1 MGLTKQS
8 TRSAASGDVPAIVKS
23 SDQEKVI
30 ALAGNPNVGKSTVFN
45 ALTGLNQHTGNW
57 PGKTVSNAQGR
68 YSHNGRDFILVDI
81 PGTYSLM
88 ASSVEEEVARDF
100 VCFGQPDAVVV
111 VADATCLERNLNLV
125 LQILEITDKVVVCVN
140 LLDEAKKKKIEI
152 DLDELS
158 LNLGVPVIGA
168 AARSGKGLQELM
180 DAVSAVSFGER
191 RTFQVKLPYDEPIE
205 RALESLIPIVSRLTQ
220 GKMNPRWAALKLL
233 DADQDPKLIQ
243 SLSQFLD
250 CDLEGCEE
258 LCLGLKVAR
267 EQLSSAGYTPETLR
281 DRIVYRVVKRSEIIY
296 HQCVCLENPCYNGRD
311 RKIDKFLTSKAT
323 GIPVMLLLLALIFW
337 ITINGANVPS
347 DLIAGFLFGIQDKL
361 TEWLASIS
369 APAWV
374 NGLFVEGVYR
384 TLAWVISVMLP
395 PMAIFFPLFTLLE
408 DAGYLPRVAYNL
420 DRPFHVCH
428 ACGKQALTMC
438 MGLGCNAAGVVGCR
452 IIDSERERLLAV
464 LTNSLMPCN
473 GRFPALIALMTMFF
487 AAAGGSS
494 LVSALLLTAALVLSV
509 GLTFGATWLL
519 SMTVLRGRPS
529 AFALEL
535 PPYRAPQV
543 GQVIVRSVF
552 DRTLFVLGRAA
563 AVAAPAGMILWTLAN
578 VHVGGASLLAWCADV
593 LDPLGRVMGM
603 DGVLLLAFVLG
614 FPANEIVLPIAVMGY
629 LAQGSLSDALGLAQM
644 HALLTANGWTWTTA
658 VSAVLFFLL
667 HWPCSTTL
675 WTIRR
680 ETGST
685 KWTLLAALLP
695 TALGMTL
702 CAAFTALARLLG
714 W

>member
-1 MGLTKQS
+1 MGLTHRS
-8 TRSAASGDVPAIVKS
+8 VGTHAAAFGGTRRTGERIV
-23 SDQEKVI
+23 

-45 ALTGLNQHTGNW
+45 ALTGMRQHTGNW
-57 PGKTVSNAQGR
+57 AGKTVGCACGR
-68 YSHNGRDFILVDI
+68 CRSAREQYLLVDL
-81 PGTYSLM
+81 PGTYSLQPHS
-88 ASSVEEEVARDF
+88 AEEAVACDF
-100 VCFGQPDAVVV
+100 VRSGKADAVVV
-111 VADATCLERNLNLV
+111 VCDATCLERTLV
-125 LQILEITDKVVVCVN
+125 LALQMHSVTPNTIVCVN
-140 LLDEAKKKKIEI
+140 LLDEARRKRIRIDLPALQTQLGMPVVGVTARKKKT
-152 DLDELS
+152 L
-158 LNLGVPVIGA
+158 
-168 AARSGKGLQELM
+168 
-180 DAVSAVSFGER
+180 
-191 RTFQVKLPYDEPIE
+191 
-205 RALESLIPIVSRLTQ
+205 RA
-220 GKMNPRWAALKLL
+220 LL
-233 DADQDPKLIQ
+233 DALDAAMAAPQPRPDGAPEAGDPADDVRRAEAICRAAVRRETPEYAARDRR
-243 SLSQFLD
+243 LD
-250 CDLEGCEE
+250 RLLTSRATGYPIM
-258 LCLGLKVAR
+258 LLGLAAV
-267 EQLSSAGYTPETLR
+267 LW
-281 DRIVYRVVKRSEIIY
+281 
-296 HQCVCLENPCYNGRD
+296 
-311 RKIDKFLTSKAT
+311 LTIA
-323 GIPVMLLLLALIFW
+323 
-337 ITINGANVPS
+337 GANTPS
-347 DLIAGFLFGIQDKL
+347 
-361 TEWLASIS
+361 EWLAHFFGWAQGKFS
-369 APAWV
+369 ALLIFLHAPPWLQ
-374 NGLFVEGVYR
+374 GLLVDGMFR
-384 TLAWVISVMLP
+384 TLAWVVAVMLP

-420 DRPFHVCH
+420 DRPFQACR

-578 VHVGGASLLAWCADV
+578 VHIGGASLLAWCAGA

-629 LAQGSLSDALGLAQM
+629 LAQGSLGDSLGLAQM

-680 ETGST
+680 ETGSI

-695 TALGMTL
+695 TAMGMAL
-702 CAAFTALARLLG
+702 CTAFTALARALG

>member
-1 MGLTKQS
+1 MGLTHRS
-8 TRSAASGDVPAIVKS
+8 VGTHAAAFGGTRRAGERIV
-23 SDQEKVI
+23 

-45 ALTGLNQHTGNW
+45 ALTGMRQHTGNW
-57 PGKTVSNAQGR
+57 AGKTVGCACGR
-68 YSHNGRDFILVDI
+68 CRSAREQYLLVDL
-81 PGTYSLM
+81 PGTYSLQPHS
-88 ASSVEEEVARDF
+88 AEEAVACDF
-100 VCFGQPDAVVV
+100 VRGGEADAVVV
-111 VADATCLERNLNLV
+111 VCDATCLERTLV
-125 LQILEITDKVVVCVN
+125 LALQMHSVTPNTIVCVN
-140 LLDEAKKKKIEI
+140 LLDEARHKRIHIDLPALQAQLGMPVVGVTARKKKT
-152 DLDELS
+152 L
-158 LNLGVPVIGA
+158 
-168 AARSGKGLQELM
+168 
-180 DAVSAVSFGER
+180 
-191 RTFQVKLPYDEPIE
+191 
-205 RALESLIPIVSRLTQ
+205 RA
-220 GKMNPRWAALKLL
+220 LL
-233 DADQDPKLIQ
+233 DALDAVMAAPQPRPDGALETGDPADDVRRAEAICRAAVRRETPEYAARDRR
-243 SLSQFLD
+243 LD
-250 CDLEGCEE
+250 RLLTSRATGYPIM
-258 LCLGLKVAR
+258 LLGLAAV
-267 EQLSSAGYTPETLR
+267 LW
-281 DRIVYRVVKRSEIIY
+281 
-296 HQCVCLENPCYNGRD
+296 
-311 RKIDKFLTSKAT
+311 LTIA
-323 GIPVMLLLLALIFW
+323 
-337 ITINGANVPS
+337 GANAPS
-347 DLIAGFLFGIQDKL
+347 
-361 TEWLASIS
+361 EWLAHFFSWAQGRFS
-369 APAWV
+369 ALLIFLHAPPWLQ
-374 NGLFVEGVYR
+374 GLLVDGMFR
-384 TLAWVISVMLP
+384 TLAWVVAVMLP

-420 DRPFHVCH
+420 DRPFQACR

-487 AAAGGSS
+487 SLSGST
-494 LVSALLLTAALVLSV
+494 LTAALLLTAALVLCV

-519 SMTVLRGRPS
+519 SATVLRGKPS
-529 AFALEL
+529 AFVLEL

-543 GQVIVRSVF
+543 GQVLVRSVF

-563 AVAAPAGMILWTLAN
+563 AVAAPAGMVLWALAN
-578 VHVGGASLLAWCADV
+578 VHSGGVSLLTRCAAA
-593 LDPLGRVMGM
+593 LDPLGRAMGM

-680 ETGST
+680 ETGSA

-695 TALGMTL
+695 TALGMAL
-702 CAAFTALARLLG
+702 CAAFTALARLIG

>member
-1 MGLTKQS
+1 MGLTHRS
-8 TRSAASGDVPAIVKS
+8 VGAHAAAFGGTRRAGERVV
-23 SDQEKVI
+23 

-45 ALTGLNQHTGNW
+45 ALTGMHQHTGNW
-57 PGKTVSNAQGR
+57 AGKTVGCACGR
-68 YSHNGRDFILVDI
+68 CRSARENYLFVDI
-81 PGTYSLM
+81 PGTYSLCPHS
-88 ASSVEEEVARDF
+88 AEEAVACDF
-100 VCFGQPDAVVV
+100 VRGGEADAVVV
-111 VADATCLERNLNLV
+111 VCDATCLERTLV
-125 LQILEITDKVVVCVN
+125 LALQVRSVTPNLIVCVN
-140 LLDEAKKKKIEI
+140 LLDEARRKRITV
-152 DLDELS
+152 DLPGLQVQ
-158 LNLGVPVIGA
+158 LGVPVVGVT
-168 AARSGKGLQELM
+168 ARKKKTL
-180 DAVSAVSFGER
+180 SA
-191 RTFQVKLPYDEPIE
+191 
-205 RALESLIPIVSRLTQ
+205 
-220 GKMNPRWAALKLL
+220 LL
-233 DADQDPKLIQ
+233 DALDTVAAAPQPKPDAPPPSDPADDVRQAEAI
-243 SLSQFLD
+243 
-250 CDLEGCEE
+250 CRACVTYGTAEY
-258 LCLGLKVAR
+258 A
-267 EQLSSAGYTPETLR
+267 AR
-281 DRIVYRVVKRSEIIY
+281 DRR
-296 HQCVCLENPCYNGRD
+296 LD
-311 RKIDKFLTSKAT
+311 RLLTSRAT
-323 GIPVMLLLLALIFW
+323 GYPVMLLGLAGVLW
-337 ITINGANVPS
+337 LTIAGANTPS
-347 DLIAGFLFGIQDKL
+347 
-361 TEWLASIS
+361 EWLARGLGWVQAQFS
-369 APAWV
+369 ALLTALRAPLWLH
-374 NGLFVEGVYR
+374 GLLVDGMFR
-384 TLAWVISVMLP
+384 TLAWVVAVMLP

-420 DRPFHVCH
+420 DRPFH
-428 ACGKQALTMC
+428 ACQ
-438 MGLGCNAAGVVGCR
+438 AGVVGCR

-487 AAAGGSS
+487 AAASGSS

-519 SMTVLRGRPS
+519 SVTVLRGRPS

-543 GQVIVRSVF
+543 GQVIVRSVL

-563 AVAAPAGMILWTLAN
+563 AVAAPAGMLLWTLAN
-578 VHVGGASLLAWCADV
+578 VHIGGASLLAWCANA
-593 LDPLGRVMGM
+593 LDPPGRAMGM

-629 LAQGSLSDALGLAQM
+629 LAQGSLGDSLGLAQM

-695 TALGMTL
+695 TAMGMAL
-702 CAAFTALARLLG
+702 CTAFTALVRTLG

>member
-1 MGLTKQS
+1 MGLTHRS
-8 TRSAASGDVPAIVKS
+8 VGTHAAAFGGTRRAGERIV
-23 SDQEKVI
+23 

-45 ALTGLNQHTGNW
+45 ALTGMRQHTGNW
-57 PGKTVSNAQGR
+57 AGKTVGCACGR
-68 YSHNGRDFILVDI
+68 CRSAREQYLLVDL
-81 PGTYSLM
+81 PGTYSLQPHS
-88 ASSVEEEVARDF
+88 AEEAVACDF
-100 VCFGQPDAVVV
+100 VRGGKAEAVVV
-111 VADATCLERNLNLV
+111 VCDATCLERTLV
-125 LQILEITDKVVVCVN
+125 LALQMHSVTPNTIVCVN
-140 LLDEAKKKKIEI
+140 LLDEARRKRIHIDLPALQAQLGMPVVGVTARKKKT
-152 DLDELS
+152 L
-158 LNLGVPVIGA
+158 
-168 AARSGKGLQELM
+168 
-180 DAVSAVSFGER
+180 
-191 RTFQVKLPYDEPIE
+191 
-205 RALESLIPIVSRLTQ
+205 RA
-220 GKMNPRWAALKLL
+220 LL
-233 DADQDPKLIQ
+233 DALDAIMAAPQPRPDGAPEAGDPADDVRRAEAICRAAVRRETPEYAARDRR
-243 SLSQFLD
+243 LD
-250 CDLEGCEE
+250 RLLTSRATGYPIM
-258 LCLGLKVAR
+258 LLGLAAV
-267 EQLSSAGYTPETLR
+267 LW
-281 DRIVYRVVKRSEIIY
+281 
-296 HQCVCLENPCYNGRD
+296 
-311 RKIDKFLTSKAT
+311 LTIA
-323 GIPVMLLLLALIFW
+323 
-337 ITINGANVPS
+337 GANAPS
-347 DLIAGFLFGIQDKL
+347 
-361 TEWLASIS
+361 EWLAHFFGWAQGRFS
-369 APAWV
+369 AMLIFLHAPPWLQ
-374 NGLFVEGVYR
+374 GLLVDGMFR
-384 TLAWVISVMLP
+384 TLAWVVAVMLP

-420 DRPFHVCH
+420 DRPFQACR

-487 AAAGGSS
+487 SLSGST
-494 LVSALLLTAALVLSV
+494 LTAALLLTAALVLCV

-519 SMTVLRGRPS
+519 SATVLRGKPS

-563 AVAAPAGMILWTLAN
+563 AVAAPAGMVLWALAN
-578 VHVGGASLLAWCADV
+578 VHLGGVSLLTRCAAA
-593 LDPLGRVMGM
+593 LDPLGQTMGM

-680 ETGST
+680 ETGSA

-695 TALGMTL
+695 TALGMAL

>member
-1 MGLTKQS
+1 MGLTHRS
-8 TRSAASGDVPAIVKS
+8 VGTHAAAFGGTRRAGERIV
-23 SDQEKVI
+23 

-45 ALTGLNQHTGNW
+45 ALTGMRQHTGNW
-57 PGKTVSNAQGR
+57 AGKTVGCACGR
-68 YSHNGRDFILVDI
+68 CRSAREQYLLVDL
-81 PGTYSLM
+81 PGTYSLQPHS
-88 ASSVEEEVARDF
+88 AEEAVACDF
-100 VCFGQPDAVVV
+100 VRGGKADAVVV
-111 VADATCLERNLNLV
+111 VCDATCLERTLV
-125 LQILEITDKVVVCVN
+125 LALQMHSVTPNTVVCVN
-140 LLDEAKKKKIEI
+140 LLDEARRKRIRIDLPALQAQLGMPVVGVTARKKKT
-152 DLDELS
+152 L
-158 LNLGVPVIGA
+158 
-168 AARSGKGLQELM
+168 
-180 DAVSAVSFGER
+180 
-191 RTFQVKLPYDEPIE
+191 
-205 RALESLIPIVSRLTQ
+205 RA
-220 GKMNPRWAALKLL
+220 LL
-233 DADQDPKLIQ
+233 DALDAVMAVPQPRPDGAPEAGDPADDVRRAEAICRAAVRRETPEYAARDRR
-243 SLSQFLD
+243 LD
-250 CDLEGCEE
+250 RLLTSRATGYPIM
-258 LCLGLKVAR
+258 LLGLAAV
-267 EQLSSAGYTPETLR
+267 LW
-281 DRIVYRVVKRSEIIY
+281 
-296 HQCVCLENPCYNGRD
+296 
-311 RKIDKFLTSKAT
+311 LTIA
-323 GIPVMLLLLALIFW
+323 
-337 ITINGANVPS
+337 GANAPS
-347 DLIAGFLFGIQDKL
+347 
-361 TEWLASIS
+361 EWLAHFFGWAQGKFS
-369 APAWV
+369 ALLIFLHAPPWLH
-374 NGLFVEGVYR
+374 GLLVDGMFR
-384 TLAWVISVMLP
+384 TLAWVVAVMLP

-420 DRPFHVCH
+420 DRPFQACR

-487 AAAGGSS
+487 SLSGST
-494 LVSALLLTAALVLSV
+494 LTAALLLTAALVLCV

-519 SMTVLRGRPS
+519 SATVLRGRPS

-578 VHVGGASLLAWCADV
+578 VHVGGASLLARCAAA
-593 LDPLGRVMGM
+593 LDPLGHIMGM

-680 ETGST
+680 ETGSA

-695 TALGMTL
+695 TALGMAL
-702 CAAFTALARLLG
+702 CTAFTALARLLG

>member
-1 MGLTKQS
+1 MGLTHRS
-8 TRSAASGDVPAIVKS
+8 VGTHAAAFGGTRRTGERIV
-23 SDQEKVI
+23 

-45 ALTGLNQHTGNW
+45 ALTGMRQHTGNW
-57 PGKTVSNAQGR
+57 AGKTVGCACGR
-68 YSHNGRDFILVDI
+68 CRSAREQYLLVDL
-81 PGTYSLM
+81 PGTYSLQPHS
-88 ASSVEEEVARDF
+88 AEEAVACDF
-100 VCFGQPDAVVV
+100 VRGGKADAVVV
-111 VADATCLERNLNLV
+111 VCDATCLERTLV
-125 LQILEITDKVVVCVN
+125 LALQMHSVTPNTIVCVN
-140 LLDEAKKKKIEI
+140 LLDEARRKRIRIDLPALQTQLGMPVVGVTARKKKT
-152 DLDELS
+152 L
-158 LNLGVPVIGA
+158 
-168 AARSGKGLQELM
+168 
-180 DAVSAVSFGER
+180 
-191 RTFQVKLPYDEPIE
+191 
-205 RALESLIPIVSRLTQ
+205 RA
-220 GKMNPRWAALKLL
+220 LL
-233 DADQDPKLIQ
+233 DALDAAMAAPQPRPDGAPEAGDPADDVRRAEAICRAAVRRETPEYAARDRR
-243 SLSQFLD
+243 LD
-250 CDLEGCEE
+250 RLLTSRATGYPIM
-258 LCLGLKVAR
+258 LLGLAAV
-267 EQLSSAGYTPETLR
+267 LW
-281 DRIVYRVVKRSEIIY
+281 
-296 HQCVCLENPCYNGRD
+296 
-311 RKIDKFLTSKAT
+311 LTIA
-323 GIPVMLLLLALIFW
+323 
-337 ITINGANVPS
+337 GANTPS
-347 DLIAGFLFGIQDKL
+347 
-361 TEWLASIS
+361 EWLAHFFGWAQGKFS
-369 APAWV
+369 ALLIFLHAPPWLQ
-374 NGLFVEGVYR
+374 GLLVDGMFR
-384 TLAWVISVMLP
+384 TLAWVVAVMLP

-420 DRPFHVCH
+420 DRPFQACR

-487 AAAGGSS
+487 SLSGST
-494 LVSALLLTAALVLSV
+494 LTAALLLTAALTLCV

-519 SMTVLRGRPS
+519 SVTVLRGKPS

-543 GQVIVRSVF
+543 GQVLVRSVF

-563 AVAAPAGMILWTLAN
+563 AVAVPAGIVLWALAN
-578 VHVGGASLLAWCADV
+578 VHPGGVSLLTRCAAA
-593 LDPLGRVMGM
+593 LDPLGQAMGM

-629 LAQGSLSDALGLAQM
+629 LAQASLSDALGLAQM

-680 ETGST
+680 ETGSA

-695 TALGMTL
+695 TALGMAL